1 MDDAKQNKNLETDLS
16 RESSNNLSNDCSIL
30 QSIWVRLSVQD
41 GARLDEFLLDYGRN
55 FLPRVGILLLII
67 FLLQKII

>member
-16 RESSNNLSNDCSIL
+16 RESSDNLSDDCPIL
-30 QSIWVRLSVQD
+30 QPIWVRLSVQD
-41 GARLDEFLLDYGRN
+41 GARLDEFLLDYGRY
-55 FLPRVGILLLII
+55 FLPRIGILLLII